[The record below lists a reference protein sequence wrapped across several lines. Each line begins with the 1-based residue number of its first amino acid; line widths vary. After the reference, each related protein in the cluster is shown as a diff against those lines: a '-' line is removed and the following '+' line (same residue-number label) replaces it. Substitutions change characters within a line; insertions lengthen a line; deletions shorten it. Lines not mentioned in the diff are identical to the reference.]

1 MSIQVALYAKDGTV
15 KGWSMIDDEDCHQ
28 AAYHWY
34 LSSAGYARRHTPQGS
49 GRRRTVLL
57 HREILGLVHGDGL
70 EADRIDGDR
79 LNNRRSNLRAVTP
92 AENSQNLA
100 SRPGT
105 SRYRGVSWS
114 EWARK
119 WQAQVKAN
127 GRIRY
132 LGRFEDEDE
141 AARVASEYRL
151 EIMPFTNEDRM
162 VVAL

>member
-1 MSIQVALYAKDGTV
+1 MIQISVYSCDGTV
-15 KGWSMIDDEDCHQ
+15 KALTLVDDEDGHQ

-34 LSSAGYARRHTPQGS
+34 LSNAGYARRHTPQRS

-70 EADRIDGDR
+70 EADHVDGNR

-105 SRYRGVSWS
+105 SRYRGVSWCKR
-114 EWARK
+114 ARK
-119 WQAQVKAN
+119 WQAQAKAN
-127 GRIRY
+127 GRIHY
-132 LGRFEDEDE
+132 LGKFADEHE
-141 AARVASEYRL
+141 AGRVASEYRL
-151 EIMPFTNEDRM
+151 QIMPFTNEDRR
-162 VVAL
+162 VAA